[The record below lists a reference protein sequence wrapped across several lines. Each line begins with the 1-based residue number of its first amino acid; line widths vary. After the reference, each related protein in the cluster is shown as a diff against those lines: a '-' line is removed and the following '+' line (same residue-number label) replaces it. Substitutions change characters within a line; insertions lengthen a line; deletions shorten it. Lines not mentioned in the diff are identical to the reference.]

1 MITKKQRNN
10 MLEVLDELQQIQKQC
25 FGLEDFIFQI
35 DTANFKDTDGWAIFV
50 HVGLYHGRNFYDF
63 YSFDNSKGLE
73 LKLQQVR
80 GFVEAYTS
88 K

>member
-10 MLEVLDELQQIQKQC
+10 MLEVLDELQQLQKQC
-25 FGLEDFIFQI
+25 FGVEDFMFQI

-50 HVGLYHGRNFYDF
+50 HAGLSQGRNFYDF
-63 YSFDNSKGLE
+63 YSFDNRKGLA
-73 LKLQQVR
+73 LKLQQVK
-80 GFVEAYTS
+80 GTVEAYTG